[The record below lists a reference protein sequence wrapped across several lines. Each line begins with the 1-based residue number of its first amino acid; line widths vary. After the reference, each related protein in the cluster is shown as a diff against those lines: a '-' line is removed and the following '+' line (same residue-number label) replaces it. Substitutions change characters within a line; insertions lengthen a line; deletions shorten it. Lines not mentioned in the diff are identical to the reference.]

1 MQESHREQTRDR
13 EDHDMEEALPLL
25 IVESYQDM
33 RTLLQHFFA
42 RQRVA
47 VQTVPSVAV
56 AIAYLAQHL
65 VQVVLTDLFLPDEAG
80 IALVRHVQTTAP
92 ETRVIVMGA
101 FSALGTQQKAMAA
114 GAYTFLEKPFPL
126 ARLGAKVQHALQDK
140 RGQ

>member
-1 MQESHREQTRDR
+1 M
-13 EDHDMEEALPLL
+13 DMEEALPLL
-25 IVESYQDM
+25 IVERHQNM

-56 AIAYLAQHL
+56 AIAYLAQRL

-80 IALVRHVQTTAP
+80 IALVQHVQTTAP

-101 FSALGTQQKAMAA
+101 FSAPGTQQKAMAA

-126 ARLGAKVQHALQDK
+126 ARLGAEVQHALQDT